1 MRRGNLEPTMA
12 PKIRVLVAM
21 VSALTERAVG
31 PSALGVMLCGM
42 GSDGARAMRP
52 MRDAGSWNMPQDKVD
67 CVVFGMPRA
76 AIAASVQP
84 SPAR

>member
-21 VSALTERAVG
+21 VSALTERGAHLV
-31 PSALGVMLCGM
+31 A
-42 GSDGARAMRP
+42 DARA
-52 MRDAGSWNMPQDKVD
+52 G
-67 CVVFGMPRA
+67 
-76 AIAASVQP
+76 